1 MCDKLWDETPVPNKN
16 PHRQGE
22 SMKKEQKDPKWD
34 SNPRSLSDSANQ
46 YTIMIFIRC
55 ITDDKLSSNGNN
67 LPREQ
72 TREQST
78 VSSCASV
85 NQCLKTHSKQ
95 TVSWQDTLRLSCAYL
110 QTYTK
115 PSVTRASVTTLQ
127 STSVLSYC
135 SSQLLPDG
143 QVHKFTPCSV
153 PVYTSAYMW
162 PQGFV
167 VPTSRS
173 LQQSA
178 ERGEG

>member
-1 MCDKLWDETPVPNKN
+1 MGRNHSTQQKPTQTRTEYEKI
-16 PHRQGE
+16 
-22 SMKKEQKDPKWD
+22 KQKDPKWD
-34 SNPRSLSDSANQ
+34 SNPGSISDSANQ
-46 YTIMIFIRC
+46 CTIMIFIRC
-55 ITDDKLSSNGNN
+55 ITDDKLSSTGNKM
-67 LPREQ
+67 PHEH
-72 TREQST
+72 TREQCT

-85 NQCLKTHSKQ
+85 NQWLKTHSKQ
-95 TVSWQDTLRLSCAYL
+95 TVSWQDILRLSCAYL

-115 PSVTRASVTTLQ
+115 PSVTRASATNPQ

-135 SSQLLPDG
+135 SSHLLPDG

-153 PVYTSAYMW
+153 SVYTSAYML